1 MSNISQVELKNILDE
16 LNKKIDQKRL
26 RWETQK
32 KELETKLEI
41 SARAL
46 EDKNN
51 EVKTAWNLF

>member
-51 EVKTAWNLF
+51 EVKTA